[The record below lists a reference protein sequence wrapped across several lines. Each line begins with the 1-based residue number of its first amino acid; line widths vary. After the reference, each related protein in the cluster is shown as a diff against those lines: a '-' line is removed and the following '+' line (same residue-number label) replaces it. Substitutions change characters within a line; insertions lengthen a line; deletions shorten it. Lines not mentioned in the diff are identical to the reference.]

1 MNRAQLTSLATVQDF
16 PCITLATNT
25 HYTFPDN
32 ANEATQIK
40 LLLKNVKEYVLAN
53 FSKRDILTLLQYF
66 DTIAEDLDMRNNLE
80 SIFIFLSNHTKTIVK
95 LKQSIPKDII
105 QIGKGFAIKPLVK
118 AQLLSEQYLILLLT
132 QSVVKMYVANDER
145 IEEELTNTDFP
156 LVNHALHYTNHT
168 THDSRKID
176 VMQSAYFSLVD
187 KAVLKWAHHYQM
199 KCVVM
204 GTAIN
209 FHHLL
214 QLSEEPAMY
223 SGHKAMNTH
232 EASLAEIGKL
242 AWRVMLEKQT
252 EKNASA
258 MEAMQEAVGAGLVV
272 TDIGEMYLAAKA
284 GNVDMLI
291 IKDDYQQFVKKQ
303 SDAAFELLSDTDAID
318 EKEDITTAIVWETF
332 AKGGQLFFLSA
343 NDLFPLG
350 NIALKKKYA

>member
-1 MNRAQLTSLATVQDF
+1 
-16 PCITLATNT
+16 
-25 HYTFPDN
+25 
-32 ANEATQIK
+32 
-40 LLLKNVKEYVLAN
+40 
-53 FSKRDILTLLQYF
+53 
-66 DTIAEDLDMRNNLE
+66 
-80 SIFIFLSNHTKTIVK
+80 
-95 LKQSIPKDII
+95 
-105 QIGKGFAIKPLVK
+105 
-118 AQLLSEQYLILLLT
+118 
-132 QSVVKMYVANDER
+132 
-145 IEEELTNTDFP
+145 
-156 LVNHALHYTNHT
+156 
-168 THDSRKID
+168 
-176 VMQSAYFSLVD
+176 
-187 KAVLKWAHHYQM
+187 M

-242 AWRVMLEKQT
+242 AWSVMLEKQT

-291 IKDDYQQFVKKQ
+291 IKDYYQQFVKKQ
-303 SDAAFELLSDTDAID
+303 SDDTFELLSDTDAFD
-318 EKEDITTAIVWETF
+318 EKEDITNAIVWETF
-332 AKGGQLFFLSA
+332 TKGGQLFFLSA